1 MNDLIGNVREA
12 RFIIKNP
19 TKLNGKTFFC
29 GNDDYESPNNV
40 TIKVSGEYFTNE
52 WTEWSK
58 EGIQEFFSLILS
70 KGRVQKKLEFSRFC
84 GWVGLKKSIFQI

>member
-19 TKLNGKTFFC
+19 TELDGKTFFC
-29 GNDDYESPNNV
+29 LNDDYESANNV
-40 TIKVSGEYFTNE
+40 TIKASGEYFTNE

-70 KGRVQKKLEFSRFC
+70 K
-84 GWVGLKKSIFQI
+84 

>member
-12 RFIIKNP
+12 RFIIKNS
-19 TKLNGKTFFC
+19 TAEFIGKTLFC
-29 GNDDYESPNNV
+29 GYDDYESANNV
-40 TIKVSGEYFTNE
+40 TIKASGEYFTNE

-70 KGRVQKKLEFSRFC
+70 K
-84 GWVGLKKSIFQI
+84 

>member
-1 MNDLIGNVREA
+1 MTVAPPSEMNDLIGNVREA

-19 TKLNGKTFFC
+19 TELDGKTLFC
-29 GNDDYESPNNV
+29 GYDDYESANNV
-40 TIKVSGEYFTNE
+40 TIKASGEYFTNE

-70 KGRVQKKLEFSRFC
+70 K
-84 GWVGLKKSIFQI
+84 